1 MAAEPYGPLGS
12 DRAGAPRESSTL
24 AEPMA
29 WLASR
34 ATSLVRE
41 LVAASGRR
49 KAQPYLANLGIPL
62 ALIASFLAMPGLVP
76 ALIACGWWWAP
87 REQRWEWLV
96 VAGRGLVGT
105 EWALLGVNLLA
116 AYPDYRLVGGYMEF
130 PRFDGHLSAG
140 RVARSVERNG
150 VHAGSVFE
158 GVP

>member
-1 MAAEPYGPLGS
+1 MWGDEMAAEPYGPLGS

-41 LVAASGRR
+41 LVAATGRR

-62 ALIASFLAMPGLVP
+62 ALVASFLAMPGLVP

-96 VAGRGLVGT
+96 VAGRRLVGT

-116 AYPDYRLVGGYMEF
+116 AYPDYRLVGGYI
-130 PRFDGHLSAG
+130 GVYAALGVAWLAYLS
-140 RVARSVERNG
+140 RRS
-150 VHAGSVFE
+150 
-158 GVP
+158 